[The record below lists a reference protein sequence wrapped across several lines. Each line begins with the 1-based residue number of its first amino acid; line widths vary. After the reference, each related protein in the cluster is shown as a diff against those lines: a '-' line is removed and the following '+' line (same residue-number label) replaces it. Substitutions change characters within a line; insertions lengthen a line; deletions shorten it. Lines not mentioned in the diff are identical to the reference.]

1 MNIYRN
7 SSYEISELITR
18 KYSTSFY
25 FASLF
30 YKKEIREA
38 IYSIYGFVRF
48 ADEIVD
54 TFHDY
59 DKEGL
64 LNKFEADLS
73 DAFNRK
79 ISLNPV
85 LNSFQLTVE
94 KYQINH
100 DHIKAFLRSMRMDL
114 TKQTYKTNAEI
125 KKYIYGSAEVVG
137 LMCLRVFCE
146 GNDHIYRKLETPAIK
161 LGAAFQKVNFLR
173 DLRNDTENLRRKYFP
188 EVDEA
193 NFSEKVK
200 NEIIHDIEEDFKI
213 AFKGIRQ
220 LVPGVRLAVL
230 TAYYYY
236 SCLLNKFRKTPAD
249 KIFKKRIRISN
260 AKKLMLIF
268 KAYIVH
274 ISCFFEKGD

>member
-137 LMCLRVFCE
+137 LMCLKVFCE
-146 GNDHIYRKLETPAIK
+146 GNDDIYRKLETPAIK

-236 SCLLNKFRKTPAD
+236 SCLLNKIRKTPAD

-268 KAYIVH
+268 KAYIFH
-274 ISCFFEKGD
+274 ISCFFEKDE